1 MAKIF
6 KKGLI
11 IGLSLV
17 FFLAFYPVRLAQY
30 FCDRLFAKNATSYT
44 GFADVF
50 AETFCSVEDALK
62 IILPE
67 AKDIKEEVKT
77 LSEEQ
82 KKSIAKAAAVEF
94 NPEFDKEFHF
104 YISKTGAAVLDTV
117 KGKWGPIKFM
127 MAFDTQGNIKDLIV
141 LELKERRGRPVKE
154 RKFLE
159 QYIGKSILSPIK
171 LNKDIKG
178 IAGATISSRQ
188 MTDGIRKLVYI
199 YEELYRK

>member
-6 KKGLI
+6 KKSLTVSLGLI
-11 IGLSLV
+11 FFLV
-17 FFLAFYPVRLAQY
+17 FYPIQLARYFYEKLLARGSTTY
-30 FCDRLFAKNATSYT
+30 I
-44 GFADVF
+44 GFAEVF

-82 KKSIAKAAAVEF
+82 KKSIAKAAQVEF
-94 NPEFDKEFHF
+94 DPEFDKEFHF
-104 YISKTGAAVLDTV
+104 YISKMGAAVLDTV

-127 MAFDTQGNIKDLIV
+127 MAFDQQGNIKDLLV

-159 QYIGKSILSPIK
+159 QYIGKTIASPIK

-188 MTDGIRKLVYI
+188 MTNGIRKLVYI